1 MIIKGNIFGQAGKTI
16 TVENG
21 IITAIGGQAEGE
33 VLDFGGSLV
42 LPGFIDIHTHGA
54 MGADT
59 MDATDEAM
67 QTMKKHMAAHGVTAF
82 LPTTV
87 TVPTEAILKSLRAA
101 KKNEKGEGAAIIG
114 LHLEGPYFSPE
125 NVGAQNPDYIRRP
138 DKADI
143 DKIVNE
149 VPGFIRMMSLAPEV
163 EGAKEAIRYLKEK
176 GVVAAMGHTKAD
188 YETAVEAI
196 RAGVTEAT
204 HLFNCMTGLTHRAPG
219 VVGAALEAPGVYAE
233 LICDGVHVSPAA
245 AKVAIRAKGTDKIV
259 LISDSIRA
267 AGMPDG
273 EYELGG
279 VPVIVENGTARTPG
293 GNLAGSTSD
302 ILACVKNVLAWG
314 FTLAEAVQMASENP
328 AAAIGESRKGKIAP
342 GFDADFTVLSPS
354 LDLAATIV
362 GGTVQYFN
370 R

>member
-1 MIIKGNIFGQAGKTI
+1 MQIKGNIFGREEKTV

-21 IITAIGGQAEGE
+21 VITAFGGREEAEI
-33 VLDFGGSLV
+33 LDFGDNLI
-42 LPGFIDIHTHGA
+42 LPGFIDVHTHGA

-67 QTMKKHMAAHGVTAF
+67 QTMKKHMASRGVTAF

-87 TVPTEAILKSLRAA
+87 TVPTEAILKSAHAA
-101 KKNEKGEGAAIIG
+101 KRNENGEGAQIIG
-114 LHLEGPYFSPE
+114 LHLEGPYFSPQ
-125 NVGAQNPDYIRRP
+125 NVGAQNPAYIRTP
-138 DKADI
+138 DKNDI

-149 VPGFIRMMSLAPEV
+149 IPGFIRMMSLAPEV
-163 EGAKEAIRYLKEK
+163 EGAEDAIRYLKEK

-188 YETAVEAI
+188 YETAVRAI
-196 RAGVTEAT
+196 QSGVTEAT

-219 VVGAALEAPGVYAE
+219 VVGAALEAPTVFAE

-279 VPVIVENGTARTPG
+279 VPVIVESGTARTPG

-302 ILACVKNVLAWG
+302 ILACVKNVISWG
-314 FTLAEAVQMASENP
+314 FTLSEAVQMASANP
-328 AAAIGESRKGKIAP
+328 AAAIGETGKGKIET
-342 GFDADFTVLSPS
+342 GYDADFTVLTPS
-354 LDLAATIV
+354 LALKATIV
-362 GGTVQYFN
+362 GGKVQYKI
-370 R
+370 

>member
-1 MIIKGNIFGQAGKTI
+1 MQIKGNIFGHSENTV
-16 TVENG
+16 TVENSM
-21 IITAIGGQAEGE
+21 ITGIGGTEQGE
-33 VLDFGGSLV
+33 VLDFGTNLV
-42 LPGFIDIHTHGA
+42 LPGFMDIHTHGA

-67 QTMKKHMAAHGVTAF
+67 QTMKKHMASKGVTAF

-87 TVPTEAILKSLRAA
+87 TVPTEAILKAARAA
-101 KKNEKGEGAAIIG
+101 KRNEGGTGASIIG

-125 NVGAQNPDYIRRP
+125 NVGAQNPDHIRKP
-138 DKADI
+138 DKEDI
-143 DKIVNE
+143 NKILNE
-149 VPGFIRMMSLAPEV
+149 IPGFIRMMSLAPEV
-163 EGAKEAIRYLKEK
+163 EGATDAIRYLKEK
-176 GVVAAMGHTKAD
+176 GVVCALGHTKAD

-196 RAGVTEAT
+196 RAGATQAT

-219 VVGAALEAPGVYAE
+219 VVGAALEADSVYAE
-233 LICDGVHVSPAA
+233 LICDGIHVSPAA

-302 ILACVKNVLAWG
+302 ILACVKNVIKWG
-314 FTLAEAVQMASENP
+314 FTLSEAVQMASENP
-328 AAAIGESRKGKIAP
+328 AAAIGADKKGKIQV
-342 GFDADFTVLSPS
+342 GCDADFTVLTPS
-354 LDLAATIV
+354 LELVATIV
-362 GGTVQYFN
+362 GGKVQYMK
-370 R
+370 